1 MSQDK
6 KKKRPISMD
15 EVIEILQPDGVE
27 DIGDIE
33 IIPDVLLTGISPAE
47 LARKK
52 SPESEATKKEKK
64 P

>member
-6 KKKRPISMD
+6 KKKRPISID
-15 EVIEILQPDGVE
+15 EAIKILQPDCMK
-27 DIGDIE
+27 DAGDIE